1 MTATPFATL
10 AKLAERLSSLPIEL
24 WSKLRSGT
32 FASYHPEHHYMRGPG
47 PKWHGKAHRQRHI
60 TCSQPR
66 CCHQCRSPFD
76 LWREQARVAHQGLM
90 LMQSV
95 AFGRH

>member
-32 FASYHPEHHYMRGPG
+32 FASYHLEHHYMRGPG
-47 PKWHGKAHRQRHI
+47 PKWHEKHPGAPSHGASVERLNDHRGIEH
-60 TCSQPR
+60 
-66 CCHQCRSPFD
+66 
-76 LWREQARVAHQGLM
+76 A
-90 LMQSV
+90 
-95 AFGRH
+95 